1 MDKEKEQGNVDS
13 RFKLLNF
20 PKTDDKVPPILP
32 EYSINVVFSSG
43 KSIQIICSG
52 FMPMPEV
59 GTGIVGF
66 WSGQSEAIHTILN
79 CNKIDFLDIEEREV

>member
-13 RFKLLNF
+13 KFKLLNF
-20 PKTDDKVPPILP
+20 PKPEEEVSEVLP
-32 EYSINVVFSSG
+32 EYNINAVFSSG
-43 KSIQIICSG
+43 KNIQIICSG

-59 GTGIVGF
+59 GIGIVGF
-66 WSGQSEAIHTILN
+66 WSGNTEAIHTILN